1 MSFYIR
7 HRFGG
12 NDRDPP
18 LESIDELLR
27 ELDEDPDDHEHPS
40 VSVVHESDWAL
51 AVYSNG
57 LVTLENV
64 EDLEIDPRHMTI
76 KRRDEARPLLRAL
89 AQGQL
94 PEVFAAPWR
103 PGYGG

>member
-1 MSFYIR
+1 MSFYVR

-18 LESIDELLR
+18 LESLDELLL
-27 ELDEDPDDHEHPS
+27 ELDQDPEDDEHAS
-40 VSVVHESDWAL
+40 VSVVHETAWAV
-51 AVYSNG
+51 AVYSSG

-64 EDLEIDPRHMTI
+64 EDLDVDPRHLRVE
-76 KRRDEARPLLRAL
+76 RRDEARPLLRAL

-94 PEVFAAPWR
+94 SEVFAMPWE
-103 PGYGG
+103 PGY